1 METSSKRSLV
11 LCQKL
16 SLKQP
21 RHRSSCPRSNATF
34 LICDE
39 IARSY
44 NVRVKNKITL
54 FVGLTLYL
62 LGALRADPVTPSV
75 PVKEFTW
82 QNPLPVGTSGLDGL
96 RDPFILKEGD
106 TWYMTG
112 TGKPFFTTD
121 YPKMGNPKGVPLYS
135 SPDLKTWK
143 FEGTLVPRIEGSWYQ
158 DNFWAPEIHA
168 KDTPAGR
175 KFYCTFNGFNE
186 ITKKGGVGL
195 AVADKITGPYTVLTP
210 DAPII
215 SGNDADLFTDT
226 NGQDYLFRSGVVCC
240 KIDLE
245 HAKVI
250 GEPWGCFGGGAP
262 EDWDT
267 GPGIGHE
274 GPQVIKIADTYYCF
288 YSSWGRG
295 YEVGY
300 ATAKDLHGPWTKSPD
315 NPIYGAQNEA
325 ACKRYHKVYT
335 QAAEV
340 PFVEV
345 GHGQPFI
352 GPDGK
357 WWISAHFG
365 QTRRPPGATGY
376 HGWEQPGYDP
386 LVFENGAFKRVQP
399 SWTPQTVTLPPP

>member
-1 METSSKRSLV
+1 MR
-11 LCQKL
+11 
-16 SLKQP
+16 
-21 RHRSSCPRSNATF
+21 
-34 LICDE
+34 
-39 IARSY
+39 
-44 NVRVKNKITL
+44 KIL
-54 FVGLTLYL
+54 LAGFL
-62 LGALRADPVTPSV
+62 LGLLFLGTLHPA
-75 PVKEFTW
+75 EFTW
-82 QNPLPVGTSGLDGL
+82 QNPLPVTPDGLNGL

-112 TGKPFFTTD
+112 TGKPFFSTD
-121 YPKMGNPKGVPLYS
+121 YAKMGDPKGVPLYS

-143 FEGTLVPRIEGSWYQ
+143 FEGTIVPRIEGNWYQ
-158 DNFWAPEIHA
+158 DNFWAPEIHV

-175 KFYCTFNGFNE
+175 KFYCTFNGFNVN
-186 ITKKGGVGL
+186 TKKGGVGL

-210 DAPII
+210 AAPII
-215 SGNDADLFTDT
+215 GGNDADLFTDAD
-226 NGQDYLFRSGVVCC
+226 GQDYLFRSGVVCC

-245 HAKVI
+245 HAKII
-250 GEPWGCFGGGAP
+250 GEPWGCFGGSAP
-262 EDWDT
+262 DDWDT

-315 NPIYGAQNEA
+315 NPIYGAQSETY
-325 ACKRYHKVYT
+325 CKRYHKVYT
-335 QAAEV
+335 QAADV
-340 PFVEV
+340 PYTEV

-365 QTRRPPGATGY
+365 QKQRPPEATGF

-399 SWTPQTVTLPPP
+399 SWTPQKVILPQ